1 MSIQD
6 DIDKLGVSSSTKGQ
20 CAKCGDE
27 NLYSSIACSGCGAPA
42 MGGRRQR

>member
-6 DIDKLGVSSSTKGQ
+6 DIDKLGTSGSAKGK

-27 NLYSSIACSGCGAPA
+27 NPYSSIACSSCRERLP
-42 MGGRRQR
+42 